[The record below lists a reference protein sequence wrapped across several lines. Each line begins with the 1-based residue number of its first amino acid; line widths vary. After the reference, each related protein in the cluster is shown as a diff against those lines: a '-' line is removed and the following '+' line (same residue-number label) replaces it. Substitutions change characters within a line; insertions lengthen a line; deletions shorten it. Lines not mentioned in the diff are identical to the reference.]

1 MPTWG
6 EVLRQVQ
13 QSAALRGPLGPDL
26 DGIRHGYTRALAD
39 LTGRA
44 VIVYASGW
52 LTKGGVAGTALSVE
66 ADDVHA
72 LMECCH
78 GVHED
83 ELDLVL
89 HSPGGS
95 PEAAEQMVNYLR
107 TQFRY
112 IRAFVPLQAKS
123 AATMIALGCDEIVL
137 GLHSELGPID
147 PQILVPVPEG
157 QRFGAAHAIL
167 RDFERAKTEVGADV
181 KKVAAWTPILRS
193 YAGGLLE
200 HCTQVIALSQDVV
213 AGWLEQYMLSHE
225 DAGVPVEQ
233 RADRARKI
241 AEHFGSEAAYD
252 RHRTHGRPIRIEAL
266 ERIDGLRVRRLEND
280 GQLQDAVLS
289 IYHALDITFG
299 GPAIKIVENH
309 LGHRKVRAIQ
319 SIMIQASP
327 PPQAPGGPPLPGPH
341 GPQVP
346 PISPGPPPGP
356 QRPSPEP
363 GPDPAS
369 PSGG

>member
-1 MPTWG
+1 MATWG

-13 QSAALRGPLGPDL
+13 ESAALRGPLGPDL
-26 DGIRHGYTRALAD
+26 DGIRQGYAQALRD

-52 LTKGGVAGTALSVE
+52 LTKGSLGGTALSVE

-78 GVHED
+78 GVEEE
-83 ELDLVL
+83 ELDLII

-95 PEAAEQMVNYLR
+95 PEAAEQMVSYLR
-107 TQFRY
+107 TQFGY
-112 IRAFVPLQAKS
+112 IRGFVPLQAKS
-123 AATMIALGCDEIVL
+123 AASMIALGCDEIVL

-167 RDFERAKTEVGADV
+167 RDFERAKRETGANVNDM
-181 KKVAAWTPILRS
+181 AAWTPILRS
-193 YAGGLLE
+193 YAGGLLDF
-200 HCTQVIALSQDVV
+200 CTQVIELSQDVV
-213 AGWLEQYMLSHE
+213 AGWLEKYMLAHE
-225 DAGVPVEQ
+225 DAGIQEDERAQ
-233 RADRARKI
+233 RARDI
-241 AEHFGSEAAYD
+241 AEQFGSEESYD
-252 RHRTHGRPIRIEAL
+252 RHRTHGRPIRIEML
-266 ERIDGLRVRRLEND
+266 EQIDGLRIRRLETD
-280 GQLQDAVLS
+280 EALQDAVLS

-319 SIMIQASP
+319 QILVQGGP
-327 PPQAPGGPPLPGPH
+327 PPQDPGGPTQAPGLPTPA
-341 GPQVP
+341 P
-346 PISPGPPPGP
+346 PTH
-356 QRPSPEP
+356 PSATE
-363 GPDPAS
+363 
-369 PSGG
+369 

>member
-1 MPTWG
+1 MASWG

-13 QSAALRGPLGPDL
+13 ESAALRGPLGPDL
-26 DGIRHGYTRALAD
+26 DGIRREYAKALSD

-52 LTKGGVAGTALSVE
+52 LTKGGVGGTALSVE

-72 LMECCH
+72 MMECCH
-78 GVHED
+78 DVPEED
-83 ELDLVL
+83 LDLII

-95 PEAAEQMVNYLR
+95 PEAAEQIVNYLR
-107 TQFRY
+107 TQFGY

-167 RDFERAKTEVGADV
+167 RDFERAQRDAGRDLNNL
-181 KKVAAWTPILRS
+181 AAWTPILRG
-193 YAGGLLE
+193 YAGGMLDF
-200 HCTQVIALSQDVV
+200 CAQVIALSQEVV
-213 AGWLEQYMLSHE
+213 AGWLENYMLTHK
-225 DAGVPVEQ
+225 DARVPVSRREK
-233 RADRARKI
+233 RAKEI
-241 AEHFGSEAAYD
+241 AEEFGSEKSYD
-252 RHRTHGRPIRIEAL
+252 RYRTHGRPIRIEAL
-266 ERIDGLRVRRLEND
+266 EQIKGLRVRRLEAD
-280 GQLQDAVLS
+280 DVLQDAVLS

-309 LGHRKVRAIQ
+309 LGHRKVRALHQVQLIQ
-319 SIMIQASP
+319 GGLPIQ
-327 PPQAPGGPPLPGPH
+327 
-341 GPQVP
+341 
-346 PISPGPPPGP
+346 GPPP
-356 QRPSPEP
+356 EP
-363 GPDPAS
+363 PAE
-369 PSGG
+369 

>member
-1 MPTWG
+1 MATWG
-6 EVLRQVQ
+6 EVLRQVHE
-13 QSAALRGPLGPDL
+13 SAALRGPLGPDL
-26 DGIRHGYTRALAD
+26 DGIRHGYAKALAD

-52 LTKGGVAGTALSVE
+52 LTKGGVGGTALSVE
-66 ADDVHA
+66 GDDVHA

-78 GVHED
+78 GVSEK
-83 ELDLVL
+83 ELDLIL

-107 TQFRY
+107 TQFGY
-112 IRAFVPLQAKS
+112 IRAFIPLQAKS

-137 GLHSELGPID
+137 GQHSELGPID

-167 RDFERAKTEVGADV
+167 RDFERAKVEIGADV
-181 KKVAAWTPILRS
+181 KNVAAWTPILRS
-193 YAGGLLE
+193 YAGGMLE

-213 AGWLEQYMLSHE
+213 AGWLEKYMLSHK
-225 DAGVPVEQ
+225 DAAIPRSRRTQ
-233 RADRARKI
+233 RAGEI
-241 AEHFGSEAAYD
+241 AKHFGSEESFD

-266 ERIDGLRVRRLEND
+266 EQIEGLRVRRLEADNE
-280 GQLQDAVLS
+280 LQDAVLS
-289 IYHALDITFG
+289 IYHALDVTFG

-319 SIMIQASP
+319 PIVLQAGN
-327 PPQAPGGPPLPGPH
+327 PPQAPGG
-341 GPQVP
+341 
-346 PISPGPPPGP
+346 
-356 QRPSPEP
+356 RDPSP
-363 GPDPAS
+363 PA
-369 PSGG
+369 